1 MSMTVPWN
9 SKKLMRL
16 PKYNTDCWLKKG
28 QQQSI
33 TTKQISIMFKFKC
46 YNARKQA
53 FKYQARYQF
62 LTTDLMLIVNFGT
75 SPISM
80 GHSQN
85 LFDPRSDLWATKEAK
100 RRARPAWYSFLVR
113 LKWPRSPISYS
124 SNKELV
130 VAQLNNCQ
138 TCWAPVLLL
147 GDTYIGWEK
156 NKRPVWF

>member
-1 MSMTVPWN
+1 MLQCT
-9 SKKLMRL
+9 KA
-16 PKYNTDCWLKKG
+16 
-28 QQQSI
+28 SI
-33 TTKQISIMFKFKC
+33 QIS
-46 YNARKQA
+46 AH
-53 FKYQARYQF
+53 YQF

-113 LKWPRSPISYS
+113 LKRPRTPISYS
-124 SNKELV
+124 SNEELV
-130 VAQLNNCQ
+130 VAQLSDCQ

-147 GDTYIGWEK
+147 GDTYIEWEK